1 MTAILKNSPWLRFLS
16 QHIYCQSLWVFD
28 HESRAWIKMPK
39 LWSRKLLWPELQMCT
54 EGHTSLLW
62 AAPFSRQSI
71 QPNLLAPR
79 LFFVQKYCYRKTRTK
94 TNEIKKNGINRL
106 CYQISYKNFTGY
118 LRLTCLLGWQQ
129 KKETA
134 RPSKLMK
141 HSHSQMKIQRKMIWI
156 T

>member
-1 MTAILKNSPWLRFLS
+1 MRRPFLEYFSLLPSYLPLLVMQKSMWVSLLQTIWKKIIEIQFIESIISFIWWNYRMTAILKNSPWLRFLS

-39 LWSRKLLWPELQMCT
+39 LRSRKLLWPELQMCT

-62 AAPFSRQSI
+62 AVPFSRQSI

-94 TNEIKKNGINRL
+94 TNEI
-106 CYQISYKNFTGY
+106 
-118 LRLTCLLGWQQ
+118 
-129 KKETA
+129 
-134 RPSKLMK
+134 
-141 HSHSQMKIQRKMIWI
+141 
-156 T
+156 